1 MELRGKV
8 EFRGIREIPLKLEPE
23 GEEAFVPTMR
33 EEFGAYELSMVSVYV
48 KNLGLRLRCLEQPPD
63 APAGR

>member
-1 MELRGKV
+1 MELRGSI
-8 EFRGIREIPLKLEPE
+8 EFQGIREISLELEPE

-33 EEFGAYELSMVSVYV
+33 EEFGAYELYMVSVYV
-48 KNLGLRLRCLEQPPD
+48 KNLGLGLRGLEQPPD